1 MFEKYYDIV
10 IIGAGP
16 AGLMAGI
23 ESYKPS
29 RKILIL
35 EKMPRPALKLRI
47 SGKGRCNIT
56 NDASLEEFLSHFGK
70 NGRFLK
76 FAFAEFFNADLLQYF
91 EKLGVTFKLE
101 QGGRYFPQ
109 KDNAGE
115 IVEALLN
122 KVKSLKIPLA
132 VNSEVTG
139 ISKLPNGKFF
149 LSINKKNLVEGK
161 VILSIQIQ
169 ADNVLLAT
177 GGKSYPRTGSSGTGY
192 KLGAHLGHTVTP
204 VLPALVPIET
214 KGDTAKKLQGLSLR
228 NVKAKI
234 LVNNKKVDERF
245 GEMLF
250 TDFGVSG
257 PIILSLSG
265 MVVKLLQEK
274 QKVVLSIDLKP
285 VLDHE
290 LLDKRLLR
298 EIDENSRQSFKSLLK
313 KLLPRKLMPVFI
325 ERLKISEKKEL
336 NQVTVE
342 ERKRLRMLLKEFSFE
357 VTGYRSFDEAIV
369 TSGGVSIQE
378 INPQTMES
386 KLVKGLYFAG
396 ELIDIDADTGGFNLQ
411 AAFSTGWVAGCALRS
426 KDGERA

>member
-1 MFEKYYDIV
+1 MFANHYDVVIV
-10 IIGAGP
+10 GAGP
-16 AGLMAGI
+16 AGLIAGI
-23 ESYKPS
+23 ESYKS
-29 RKILIL
+29 LRKIVIL

-76 FAFAEFFNADLLQYF
+76 FSFAKFFNADLLRYF
-91 EKLGVTFKLE
+91 EKFGVTFKLE

-109 KDNAGE
+109 KDSAGE

-122 KVKSLKIPLA
+122 RVKSLKIPLA

-139 ISKLPNGKFF
+139 ISKLPNGKFS
-149 LSINKKNLVEGK
+149 LGINKKNSAAGK
-161 VILSIQIQ
+161 VSHPVQIQ
-169 ADNVLLAT
+169 ADNVLLAM
-177 GGKSYPRTGSSGTGY
+177 GGKSYPRTGSSGMGY
-192 KLGAHLGHTVTP
+192 KLAAHLGQTVTP

-265 MVVKLLQEK
+265 NVVKLLQEK
-274 QKVVLSIDLKP
+274 QKVVLSFK
-285 VLDHE
+285 
-290 LLDKRLLR
+290 
-298 EIDENSRQSFKSLLK
+298 FKSL
-313 KLLPRKLMPVFI
+313 
-325 ERLKISEKKEL
+325 RLTMKPWIKGS
-336 NQVTVE
+336 
-342 ERKRLRMLLKEFSFE
+342 
-357 VTGYRSFDEAIV
+357 
-369 TSGGVSIQE
+369 SG
-378 INPQTMES
+378 
-386 KLVKGLYFAG
+386 K
-396 ELIDIDADTGGFNLQ
+396 
-411 AAFSTGWVAGCALRS
+411 
-426 KDGERA
+426 